1 MINLFHLK
9 VQNPVFPIQLM
20 SLFTSGTTRAGC
32 PNEPIIKK
40 KNMYHTKNWSV
51 THMYYTHILI
61 CPVIIRMSRD
71 DHDIIFLQFT
81 VKSSVQIQKLVFRLI
96 ILRNSKW
103 RHDDVIWINICSR
116 NIGW

>member
-40 KNMYHTKNWSV
+40 EKHVPHQK
-51 THMYYTHILI
+51 LI
-61 CPVIIRMSRD
+61 CNTHVLHTYTDLSC
-71 DHDIIFLQFT
+71 DH
-81 VKSSVQIQKLVFRLI
+81 S
-96 ILRNSKW
+96 
-103 RHDDVIWINICSR
+103 DVT
-116 NIGW
+116 